1 MSDHPMGDDD
11 IDPRLLDSIGLRRR
25 VLLTGVL
32 TLTAYFVSSYLLF
45 AAGLPGWMMIGV
57 VVLLWVLVV
66 RPLMAPVRASVKLQR
81 SLAYEAFL
89 QQKDQER
96 G

>member
-1 MSDHPMGDDD
+1 MSGHVNGDAA
-11 IDPRLLDSIGLRRR
+11 DPRLLDSIGLRRR

-32 TLTAYFVSSYLLF
+32 TVTAYFVSSYLLF

-57 VVLLWVLVV
+57 VVLLWLLVV
-66 RPLMAPVRASVKLQR
+66 RPLMAPVRASLRLQR
-81 SLAYEAFL
+81 SVAYQAFL
-89 QQKDQER
+89 EHKEQER